1 MRILIH
7 HTIYIF
13 FYQLA
18 NYPYLIMYRIDND
31 MGIGMNPPNI
41 VNEFRSTHVGQFH
54 IYNVDIITTLQHVI
68 KQLLSSAEGPDMPH
82 AIFLHK
88 ATESFQYNFMVI
100 YDGHRNILQ
109 FVSFQ
114 ISHTRLYIIQKA

>member
-13 FYQLA
+13 FHQLA

-41 VNEFRSTHVGQFH
+41 VNEF
-54 IYNVDIITTLQHVI
+54 
-68 KQLLSSAEGPDMPH
+68 
-82 AIFLHK
+82 
-88 ATESFQYNFMVI
+88 
-100 YDGHRNILQ
+100 
-109 FVSFQ
+109 
-114 ISHTRLYIIQKA
+114 

>member
-13 FYQLA
+13 FHQLA

-41 VNEFRSTHVGQFH
+41 VNEFRSTHVWQFH
-54 IYNVDIITTLQHVI
+54 IYNVNVKKTLLHDV
-68 KQLLSSAEGPDMPH
+68 KQLLSSTESSDMPH
-82 AIFLHK
+82 TIFLHK
-88 ATESFQYNFMVI
+88 ASESFQYNLMVI
-100 YDGHRNILQ
+100 YDGHRYILQ

-114 ISHTRLYIIQKA
+114 FSHTPRY